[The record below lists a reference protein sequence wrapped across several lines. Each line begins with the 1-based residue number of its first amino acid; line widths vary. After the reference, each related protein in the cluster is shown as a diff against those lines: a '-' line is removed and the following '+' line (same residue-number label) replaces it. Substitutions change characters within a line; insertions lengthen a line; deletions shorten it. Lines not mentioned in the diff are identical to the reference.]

1 MLLLVGSK
9 GIRALLGQPP
19 ILWGFQKFMVRMTG
33 SLERYPAR
41 ISLYWYSAI
50 LIVGT
55 TLLLL
60 PISGVANRDPI
71 SWIDAL
77 FTATSALCV
86 TGLSVRSTP
95 YDFSL
100 FGQMVILGLIQLGG
114 IGIMT
119 VTTFVMFQMGGRGG
133 LRHRAVIAETLGAGP
148 NQDLKWILGRVLMLS
163 LSIECLGASILFS
176 RLIFKL
182 NFFDAAWNACFV
194 SVSAFCNAGFALH
207 DQNLVPYRDDWIVNG
222 VVMLLIVSG
231 GLGFPVIIDLTRTI
245 PRGLNHLW
253 HDLHL
258 HSKLMITSSAIAIVV
273 GAIGTLALE
282 WSGVLGDLPIEQRF
296 LPALFHSISCR
307 TAGFNTVDIGAMR
320 DATIF
325 FSIIL
330 MVVGAGPC
338 STGGGVKISTAA
350 LLIMQAYSR
359 FRGRAHLNLFRRT
372 IPQQS
377 IDRALATV
385 MFYLLVAALA
395 LTVMLV
401 VEEKTLF
408 RDDNRWRFRDI
419 MFEVASALGTVGLST
434 GITASISTFGKFV
447 LVILM
452 FMGRLGPITVFAA
465 LASSRSKHTIEFARE
480 EPLLG

>member
-9 GIRALLGQPP
+9 GIRALLGQPS

-182 NFFDAAWNACFV
+182 NFFDAAWNACDS
-194 SVSAFCNAGFALH
+194 SV
-207 DQNLVPYRDDWIVNG
+207 
-222 VVMLLIVSG
+222 
-231 GLGFPVIIDLTRTI
+231 FPEV
-245 PRGLNHLW
+245 
-253 HDLHL
+253 
-258 HSKLMITSSAIAIVV
+258 
-273 GAIGTLALE
+273 ALE
-282 WSGVLGDLPIEQRF
+282 SGMVDL
-296 LPALFHSISCR
+296 
-307 TAGFNTVDIGAMR
+307 
-320 DATIF
+320 
-325 FSIIL
+325 
-330 MVVGAGPC
+330 
-338 STGGGVKISTAA
+338 
-350 LLIMQAYSR
+350 
-359 FRGRAHLNLFRRT
+359 
-372 IPQQS
+372 
-377 IDRALATV
+377 
-385 MFYLLVAALA
+385 
-395 LTVMLV
+395 
-401 VEEKTLF
+401 
-408 RDDNRWRFRDI
+408 
-419 MFEVASALGTVGLST
+419 
-434 GITASISTFGKFV
+434 FV
-447 LVILM
+447 I
-452 FMGRLGPITVFAA
+452 
-465 LASSRSKHTIEFARE
+465 
-480 EPLLG
+480 